1 MKTRFDVVVIG
12 SGPGGYHA
20 AIRSAQL
27 GKSVACIDR
36 GGLGGVCVNVG
47 CIPTKALLH
56 VGETARAAREAGA
69 LGLRIG
75 DVGVD
80 VPSVRGFAERVVRS
94 NVDGLVSL
102 FRGNGVEHVVG
113 EARLV
118 GPSEARGDG
127 GSHAVAV
134 TGPSGTHTLSAGAI
148 VIATGSEPTPLPS
161 IPRDGRVVLDSTD
174 ALALAEIPPRFLVV
188 GGGVVGLELA
198 TIYARL
204 GSRVT
209 VVERA
214 PEILAGVDLEIA
226 RTLRRAL
233 VKQGIEILVDTETT
247 LRDAR
252 GPASVELRALSGGAP
267 DVRDVDKILVAVGRR
282 PVTRGLDLQAVG
294 LATDAR
300 GFLVVDAQR
309 RTTVPGIFAVGDV
322 TGGPLLAHKAMREGV
337 VAAEAIDRDRG
348 AAYDPIAVPNCVYT
362 DPQLASVGLG
372 EEAARAAGYAV
383 RIGKFPLVASGRAR
397 TMNAAEGLV
406 KLVSDERTDLLLGV
420 HVVGPHAESLI
431 GEGVIALEMRATTED
446 LALSI
451 HPHPTLTEA
460 IHDAAE
466 SAHGKAIHLLN
477 RKPKAP

>member
-20 AIRSAQL
+20 ALRSAQL
-27 GKSVACIDR
+27 GKSVACVDR

-69 LGLRIG
+69 LGLRLG

-80 VPSVRGFAERVVRS
+80 VPAVRGFAERVVRA

-113 EARLV
+113 DARFV
-118 GPSEARGDG
+118 GPREIR
-127 GSHAVAV
+127 V
-134 TGPSGTHTLSAGAI
+134 SGASGERILEAGAI
-148 VIATGSEPTPLPS
+148 VVATGSEPTPLAS
-161 IPRDGRVVLDSTD
+161 LPRDGRVVLDSTD
-174 ALALAEIPPRFLVV
+174 ALALAEVPERFLVV

-214 PEILAGVDLEIA
+214 PEILAGVDVEMA

-233 VKQGIEILVDTETT
+233 VKQGIEILTSTETT
-247 LRDAR
+247 LVDAR
-252 GPASVELRALSGGAP
+252 GPARVSLLAVGGDGEPAE
-267 DVRDVDKILVAVGRR
+267 REVDRVLVAVGRR
-282 PVTRGLDLQAVG
+282 PVTSGLELAAAG
-294 LATDAR
+294 LVTNAR
-300 GFLVVDAQR
+300 GFLDVDAQR
-309 RTTVPGIFAVGDV
+309 RTRVPGIYAVGDV

-362 DPQLASVGLG
+362 DPQLASVGLS

-397 TMNAAEGLV
+397 TMNVAEGLV
-406 KLVSDERTDLLLGV
+406 KLVSDERTDLLLGL
-420 HVVGPHAESLI
+420 HVVGPHAESLV
-431 GEGVIALEMRATTED
+431 GEGVMALEMRATTED

-466 SAHGKAIHLLN
+466 AAHGKAIHLLN
-477 RKPKAP
+477 RKQASKAP